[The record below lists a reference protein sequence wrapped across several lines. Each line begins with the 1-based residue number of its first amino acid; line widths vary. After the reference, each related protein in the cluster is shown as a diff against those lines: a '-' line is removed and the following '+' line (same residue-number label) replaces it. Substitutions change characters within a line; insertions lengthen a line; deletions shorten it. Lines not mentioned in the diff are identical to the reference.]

1 MRINKKVEPDMAE
14 RFESVLD
21 YIPALDKVPNF
32 IKREAAEAAA
42 KEAFAYIKREM
53 S

>member
-1 MRINKKVEPDMAE
+1 MRINKKVETEIADQ
-14 RFESVLD
+14 FESALAK
-21 YIPALDKVPNF
+21 ISALDKVPYH
-32 IKREAAEAAA
+32 IKDEAAVFAA